1 DPNTRDDIGAT
12 VLMAAAAFASPDCMR
27 ILLAGGAGV
36 NASSNGG
43 ATALIWATGD
53 VAKVRLLLDRGAAAN
68 ARLKDGTTALVTAAR
83 RGNTEVMRLL
93 LARGANPKASPNEE
107 AELLRIAHDDHPETR
122 QIVVDA
128 GIQLKDLAQSGA
140 PSLTNYPLS
149 NTGVIRDLLDL
160 GADSN
165 PRGRFPV
172 VALAAFQGHADT
184 ARLLTERG
192 AN

>member
-1 DPNTRDDIGAT
+1 
-12 VLMAAAAFASPDCMR
+12 
-27 ILLAGGAGV
+27 
-36 NASSNGG
+36 
-43 ATALIWATGD
+43 
-53 VAKVRLLLDRGAAAN
+53 
-68 ARLKDGTTALVTAAR
+68 
-83 RGNTEVMRLL
+83 MRLL

-172 VALAAFQGHADT
+172 VALAAFSQRRRRLDAGAALYPARQERAHRSHA
-184 ARLLTERG
+184 RQRPEP
-192 AN
+192 